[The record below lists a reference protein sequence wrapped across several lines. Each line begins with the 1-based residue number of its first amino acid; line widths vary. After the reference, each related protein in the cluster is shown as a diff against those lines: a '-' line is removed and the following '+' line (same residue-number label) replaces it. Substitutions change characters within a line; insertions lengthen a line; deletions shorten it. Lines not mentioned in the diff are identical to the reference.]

1 MYPASTSVYRPRQM
15 AAFWP
20 VVRGGLD
27 RIAFAGEHTEVLAGY
42 MESAV
47 RSGHRVA
54 AQLGAPLRSRLAGA
68 ESTGR

>member
-1 MYPASTSVYRPRQM
+1 M

-20 VVRGGLD
+20 VVRAGFE
-27 RIAFAGEHTEVLAGY
+27 RIAFAGEHTEALAGF

-54 AQLGAPLRSRLAGA
+54 AQLSASSDIARSVARIAP
-68 ESTGR
+68 